1 MRLIHLAAA
10 AALVALAACSDST
23 GSNSA
28 NVDLTTNAA
37 IYNLGNGGVG
47 GGEGSA
53 TVTYTLYNSG
63 GADVTVPACGSVPTA
78 ELQLQVGGKWTAVA
92 GATSCGTALTPHS
105 LVRGTTLNG
114 SLQVTSVGLYRL
126 KVEFTDVKTA
136 EVDST
141 HSATFNAF

>member
-1 MRLIHLAAA
+1 
-10 AALVALAACSDST
+10 
-23 GSNSA
+23 
-28 NVDLTTNAA
+28 VDLTTNAA

-47 GGEGSA
+47 GGGGSA

-63 GADVTVPACGSVPTA
+63 GADVTVPACGTMPIA

-92 GATSCGTALTPHS
+92 GATCATALTPHS

-114 SLQVTSVGLYRL
+114 TLQVTSVGLYRL
-126 KVEFTDVKTA
+126 KVEFTDTKSA
-136 EVDST
+136 AVDST